1 MDSVW
6 GQFGHFLFIPTVTG
20 ASFVVFNGALKVSC
34 GMAAKSTI
42 VEDGLMVKV
51 TSETMASLKTS
62 LRDMKDL
69 SITCGP
75 INASTEGSNAG
86 AGLLPNDEVVL
97 IKWAEDDRSFNIG

>member
-1 MDSVW
+1 M
-6 GQFGHFLFIPTVTG
+6 FFLAVTG
-20 ASFVVFNGALKVSC
+20 ASFVVFNGALKVSE

-51 TSETMASLKTS
+51 TSETMASLKTA

-75 INASTEGSNAG
+75 VNSTAESANAG
-86 AGLLPNDEVVL
+86 AGVSPSDEIVL

>member
-1 MDSVW
+1 M
-6 GQFGHFLFIPTVTG
+6 
-20 ASFVVFNGALKVSC
+20 VFNGALKVSC

-51 TSETMASLKTS
+51 TSETMASLQSS

-75 INASTEGSNAG
+75 INGPNESGSAG
-86 AGLLPNDEVVL
+86 AGILPNDEVVL
-97 IKWAEDDRSFNIG
+97 IKWADDDRSFNIG

>member
-1 MDSVW
+1 M
-6 GQFGHFLFIPTVTG
+6 TG
-20 ASFVVFNGALKVSC
+20 ASFVVFNGALKASC

-51 TSETMASLKTS
+51 TSETMASLQSS

-75 INASTEGSNAG
+75 INGPNANESGSAG
-86 AGLLPNDEVVL
+86 AGILPNDEVVL
-97 IKWAEDDRSFNIG
+97 IKWADDDRSFNIG